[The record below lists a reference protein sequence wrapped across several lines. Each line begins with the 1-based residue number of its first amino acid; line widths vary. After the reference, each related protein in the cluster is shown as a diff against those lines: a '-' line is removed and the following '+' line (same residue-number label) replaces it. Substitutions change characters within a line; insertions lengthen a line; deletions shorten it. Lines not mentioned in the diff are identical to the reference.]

1 MFVDRS
7 ANTSDAD
14 RYVETLDAVLC
25 DSIRL
30 TVNAAGDELQD
41 IAFYSSNQS
50 AELLSYISDLRSKV
64 NGTTVGEYAGN
75 YGQAQYDALQAAITA
90 AEELAAGEM
99 TSTAVSAQKEV
110 LSEAYRNYLLSYVS
124 IDRGA
129 LLRELNE
136 AEILMSHADNEALNA
151 AYDSARTVYETYK
164 VTQAQLDEA
173 QQALAE
179 ANDAALALLE
189 GKEALQAQ
197 IELTQQLLDSH
208 AVGSDTGNV
217 SQEAHDALAAA
228 ITKAQDALNSADA
241 AVLSQAADELKQA
254 ADAFESQIITTDKS
268 ELNELIAKAQ
278 LLQEEGHTHQAG
290 LHLKQR

>member
-1 MFVDRS
+1 MKKIIS
-7 ANTSDAD
+7 LA
-14 RYVETLDAVLC
+14 LC
-25 DSIRL
+25 LLLLLSL
-30 TVNAAGDELQD
+30 CACGQSKAAKAAQEAISQIGEVT
-41 IAFYSSNQS
+41 YSS
-50 AELLSYISDLRSKV
+50 DSK
-64 NGTTVGEYAGN
+64 
-75 YGQAQYDALQAAITA
+75 ITA

-197 IELTQQLLDSH
+197 IELT
-208 AVGSDTGNV
+208 T
-217 SQEAHDALAAA
+217 
-228 ITKAQDALNSADA
+228 
-241 AVLSQAADELKQA
+241 
-254 ADAFESQIITTDKS
+254 
-268 ELNELIAKAQ
+268 
-278 LLQEEGHTHQAG
+278 
-290 LHLKQR
+290 